1 MSINFD
7 LYYYKNI
14 MVKHTDICIN
24 DLSDDYITLKNYDIS
39 GTGDEPPMINEFDVS
54 SIFFNID
61 STQVNGIQLNRKI
74 IKDVSSVYLPGI
86 YLNKLKFDFKRDVSL
101 NNFKIYD
108 NYDSVISYSIVD
120 AYGNSNDFN
129 SSHDISTSSLTNN
142 ILTIDFS
149 NNISVPYK
157 ITFDRSPNDNIFKFN
172 SDNIIESNILREK
185 VNNNFNWINSPW
197 KQISISN
204 ETFSLTDISINKLN
218 DLLSNVVNQQNRP
231 IFPSDYSAIEIISLE
246 NGYIKCVINFKYKGY
261 AHDEFN
267 YNSEIS
273 YNDLS
278 FVTITHPVGGA
289 RDISYNYYIST
300 NLYLDSSSSLFKY
313 LNLFQ
318 SSDPSLSDPSYVVT
332 NNINETAIKLPLD
345 HDISFNFTFKP
356 YSEIDTDIYY
366 GTSLNNFKYYTSIN
380 NLIDKIPIKDH
391 CGGDIENYSNYLSAS
406 HIISPTS
413 STILSIDNSP
423 IIYEENSKINMK
435 FNKLKSK
442 IIDASNIDAKKLVSN
457 SLDISRIDCSNITI
471 NSLIPKSNSSPFVFE
486 PSQNFI
492 SINSNHILVDASHN
506 QFCSNYSTIKQYNTN
521 NLNIINS
528 LNYDFSSTIVN
539 SVDTSYAYILSY
551 NSKNIIC
558 YDNCSSILSFGISSE
573 GINNNINFDIKKNL
587 LINNNTATGNFEST
601 TTTRTNGIDSSYD
614 IITPYTAD
622 INTIR
627 VNDIYI
633 TSDDRLKYDEKD
645 ISNAMNIIELLQ
657 SKIYVKTNTNT
668 VETGYIAQEVKN
680 ITDLSY
686 VVDIFNGT
694 YYLNYTAIQPY
705 LVKSIQELYS
715 IILAQ
720 TGTINELKSELQ
732 SLQ

>member
-1 MSINFD
+1 MSNNVD
-7 LYYYKNI
+7 LDYYKNI
-14 MVKHTDICIN
+14 MVQYTDICIN
-24 DLSDDYITLKNYDIS
+24 DLSDDYNTLKNYDIN
-39 GTGDEPPMINEFDVS
+39 GTGNEPPIIKELDVS
-54 SIFFNID
+54 SISFNID
-61 STQVNGIQLNRKI
+61 STHVNGIQLNKKN
-74 IKDVSSVYLPGI
+74 IKDVSSVYLPCI

-101 NNFKIYD
+101 NNFKIFD
-108 NYDSVISYSIVD
+108 NYENALSYSIVNAD
-120 AYGNSNDFN
+120 GDTGAFDSSHNIN
-129 SSHDISTSSLTNN
+129 SSSL
-142 ILTIDFS
+142 IVDFS

-157 ITFDRSPNDNIFKFN
+157 ITFDRFYDDHIFKFN

-185 VNNNFNWINSPW
+185 VNKNFNWINSPW

-204 ETFSLTDISINKLN
+204 ETLSLTDISVNKLN

-231 IFPSDYSAIEIISLE
+231 IFPSDSSAIEIHSLE
-246 NGYIKCVINFKYKGY
+246 NGNINCVINLKYKGY
-261 AHDEFN
+261 TTEEFDE
-267 YNSEIS
+267 SDIS
-273 YNDLS
+273 YNDPS
-278 FVTITHPVGGA
+278 FVTISISGDKH
-289 RDISYNYYIST
+289 DISYNYYIST
-300 NLYLDSSSSLFKY
+300 YLYLDSSSSLFKY

-356 YSEIDTDIYY
+356 YSETDTDIYY

-380 NLIDKIPIKDH
+380 NLIDKIPEKNHLGNNISSSD
-391 CGGDIENYSNYLSAS
+391 LSAS
-406 HIISPTS
+406 YIISPTS
-413 STILSIDNSP
+413 STLLSIDNSP

-471 NSLIPKSNSSPFVFE
+471 NSLIPKSTSLNYDFE
-486 PSQNFI
+486 PSQNLI
-492 SINSNHILVDASHN
+492 SINSNHRIVDASHN

-573 GINNNINFDIKKNL
+573 GIYNNINFDIKKNL
-587 LINNNTATGNFEST
+587 LINNFKPTGNFSS
-601 TTTRTNGIDSSYD
+601 IDSLYD

-645 ISNAMNIIELLQ
+645 ISNAMNTIELLQ

-668 VETGYIAQEVKN
+668 IETGYIAQEVKN
-680 ITDLSY
+680 ITDISY

-720 TGTINELKSELQ
+720 TNTINELKSELQ

>member
-24 DLSDDYITLKNYDIS
+24 DLSDDYITLKNYDII
-39 GTGDEPPMINEFDVS
+39 GTGDEPPIIDEFDVS
-54 SIFFNID
+54 SISFNID
-61 STQVNGIQLNRKI
+61 STQVNGIQLNRKN

-101 NNFKIYD
+101 NNFKIID
-108 NYDSVISYSIVD
+108 NYNSIIPYSIVVD
-120 AYGNSNDFN
+120 GTSSDLN

-185 VNNNFNWINSPW
+185 VNKNFNWIYSPW

-204 ETFSLTDISINKLN
+204 ETLSLTDISVNKLN

-231 IFPSDYSAIEIISLE
+231 IFPSDSSAIEIISLE
-246 NGYIKCVINFKYKGY
+246 NGNIKCVINFKYKEYDPGE
-261 AHDEFN
+261 DEFN
-267 YNSEIS
+267 NPNFS
-273 YNDLS
+273 YNNSS
-278 FVTITHPVGGA
+278 FATILIGG
-289 RDISYNYYIST
+289 ISYNYYIST
-300 NLYLDSSSSLFKY
+300 NLYLDSSCSLFKY
-313 LNLFQ
+313 LKLFQ

-345 HDISFNFTFKP
+345 QDISFNFTFKP
-356 YSEIDTDIYY
+356 YSETDTDIYY

-380 NLIDKIPIKDH
+380 NLIDKIPIKNH
-391 CGGDIENYSNYLSAS
+391 CGGDIENYSNDLSAS
-406 HIISPTS
+406 YILSSS

-435 FNKLKSK
+435 FNKLKCK
-442 IIDASNIDAKKLVSN
+442 IIDATNINAKKIVSN

-471 NSLIPKSNSSPFVFE
+471 NSLRPITGSVLNYDFFE
-486 PSQNFI
+486 PSQNVV
-492 SINSNHILVDASHN
+492 SIRSNHTMVDASRGE
-506 QFCSNYSTIKQYNTN
+506 FCSNNSNINEYYSN

-558 YDNCSSILSFGISSE
+558 YDNCSNVLSFGISSE
-573 GINNNINFDIKKNL
+573 GIYNNINFDIKNNL
-587 LINNNTATGNFEST
+587 YINRQTTQFENLNNFNSF
-601 TTTRTNGIDSSYD
+601 YD
-614 IITPYTAD
+614 IITPYTAE
-622 INTIR
+622 INTVR
-627 VNDIYI
+627 VNDVYI

-645 ISNAMNIIELLQ
+645 ISNAMNTIELLQ
-657 SKIYVKTNTNT
+657 PKIYIKTNTNT
-668 VETGYIAQEVKN
+668 VESGYIAQEVKK
-680 ITDLSY
+680 ITDISY
-686 VVDIFNGT
+686 VVDIINGT

-705 LVKSIQELYS
+705 IVKSIQELYN
-715 IILAQ
+715 IILTQ
-720 TGTINELKSELQ
+720 TNTINELKYELQ
-732 SLQ
+732 MLQS

>member
-1 MSINFD
+1 MSNNVD

-14 MVKHTDICIN
+14 MVQYTDIGIN
-24 DLSDDYITLKNYDIS
+24 ELSDDYNTLKNYDIN
-39 GTGDEPPMINEFDVS
+39 GTGNEPPIIKEFDVS
-54 SIFFNID
+54 SISFNID
-61 STQVNGIQLNRKI
+61 STHVNGIQLNKKK
-74 IKDVSSVYLPGI
+74 IKDVSSVYLPCI

-101 NNFKIYD
+101 NNFKIID
-108 NYDSVISYSIVD
+108 NYENDLSYSIVN
-120 AYGNSNDFN
+120 ANGVPGAFN
-129 SSHDISTSSLTNN
+129 SIHNINSSSLTRN

-149 NNISVPYK
+149 NNISIPYK
-157 ITFDRSPNDNIFKFN
+157 ITFDRSKNNRIFKFN
-172 SDNIIESNILREK
+172 NNNIIESNILREK

-204 ETFSLTDISINKLN
+204 ETLSLTDISVNRLN

-231 IFPSDYSAIEIISLE
+231 IFPSDSSAIEIHSLG
-246 NGYIKCVINFKYKGY
+246 NGNINCVINLKYKGY
-261 AHDEFN
+261 TEDEFD
-267 YNSEIS
+267 NSDFS
-273 YNDLS
+273 YNDSS
-278 FVTITHPVGGA
+278 FVTIPIG
-289 RDISYNYYIST
+289 DISYNYYIST

-391 CGGDIENYSNYLSAS
+391 CGNDINYSSSDLSAS

-471 NSLIPKSNSSPFVFE
+471 NSLIPKSTSLNYEFE

-573 GINNNINFDIKKNL
+573 GIYNNINFDIKKNL

-645 ISNAMNIIELLQ
+645 ISNAMNTIELLQ

-720 TGTINELKSELQ
+720 TDTINELKSELQ

>member
-1 MSINFD
+1 MSNNVD
-7 LYYYKNI
+7 LDYYKNI
-14 MVKHTDICIN
+14 MVQYTDICIN
-24 DLSDDYITLKNYDIS
+24 DLSDDYNTLKNYDIN
-39 GTGDEPPMINEFDVS
+39 GTGNEPPIIKEFDVS
-54 SIFFNID
+54 SISFNID
-61 STQVNGIQLNRKI
+61 STHVNGIQLNKKN
-74 IKDVSSVYLPGI
+74 IKDVSSVYLPCI

-101 NNFKIYD
+101 NNFKIFD
-108 NYDSVISYSIVD
+108 NYENALSYSIVNAD
-120 AYGNSNDFN
+120 GDTGAFDSSHNIN
-129 SSHDISTSSLTNN
+129 SSSL
-142 ILTIDFS
+142 IVDFS

-157 ITFDRSPNDNIFKFN
+157 ITFDRFYDDHIFKFN

-185 VNNNFNWINSPW
+185 VNKNFNWIYSPW

-204 ETFSLTDISINKLN
+204 ETLSLTDISVNKLN
-218 DLLSNVVNQQNRP
+218 DLLSNVVNQQNRH
-231 IFPSDYSAIEIISLE
+231 IFPSDSSAIEIHSLE
-246 NGYIKCVINFKYKGY
+246 NGNINCVINLKYKGY
-261 AHDEFN
+261 TTEEFDE
-267 YNSEIS
+267 SDIS
-273 YNDLS
+273 YNDPS
-278 FVTITHPVGGA
+278 FVTISISGDKH
-289 RDISYNYYIST
+289 DISYNYYIST

-356 YSEIDTDIYY
+356 YSETDTDIYY

-380 NLIDKIPIKDH
+380 NLIDKIPEKNHLGNNISSSD
-391 CGGDIENYSNYLSAS
+391 LSAS
-406 HIISPTS
+406 YIISPTS
-413 STILSIDNSP
+413 STLLSIDNSP

-471 NSLIPKSNSSPFVFE
+471 NSLIPKSTSLNYDFE
-486 PSQNFI
+486 PSQNLI
-492 SINSNHILVDASHN
+492 SINSNHRIVDASHN

-573 GINNNINFDIKKNL
+573 GIYNNINFDIKKNL
-587 LINNNTATGNFEST
+587 LINNFKPTGNFSS
-601 TTTRTNGIDSSYD
+601 IDSLYD

-645 ISNAMNIIELLQ
+645 ISNAMNTIELLQ

-668 VETGYIAQEVKN
+668 IETGYIAQEVKN
-680 ITDLSY
+680 ITDISY

-720 TGTINELKSELQ
+720 TNTINELKSELQ

>member
-1 MSINFD
+1 MSNNVD
-7 LYYYKNI
+7 LDYYKNI
-14 MVKHTDICIN
+14 MVQYTDICIN
-24 DLSDDYITLKNYDIS
+24 DLSDDYNTLKNYDIN
-39 GTGDEPPMINEFDVS
+39 GTGNEPPIIKELDVS
-54 SIFFNID
+54 SISFNID
-61 STQVNGIQLNRKI
+61 STHVNGIQLNKKN
-74 IKDVSSVYLPGI
+74 IKDVSSVYLPCI

-101 NNFKIYD
+101 NNFKIFD
-108 NYDSVISYSIVD
+108 NYENALSYSIVNAD
-120 AYGNSNDFN
+120 GDTGAFDSSHNIN
-129 SSHDISTSSLTNN
+129 SSSL
-142 ILTIDFS
+142 IVDFS

-157 ITFDRSPNDNIFKFN
+157 ITFDRFYDDHIFKFN

-185 VNNNFNWINSPW
+185 VNKNFNWIYSPW

-204 ETFSLTDISINKLN
+204 ETLSLTDISVNKLN
-218 DLLSNVVNQQNRP
+218 DLLSNVVNQQNRH
-231 IFPSDYSAIEIISLE
+231 IFPSDSSAIEIHSLE
-246 NGYIKCVINFKYKGY
+246 NGNINCVINLKYKGY
-261 AHDEFN
+261 TTEEFDE
-267 YNSEIS
+267 SDIS
-273 YNDLS
+273 YNDPS
-278 FVTITHPVGGA
+278 FVTISISGDKH
-289 RDISYNYYIST
+289 DISYNYYIST
-300 NLYLDSSSSLFKY
+300 YLYLDSSSSLFKY

-356 YSEIDTDIYY
+356 YSETDTDIYY

-380 NLIDKIPIKDH
+380 NLIDKIPEKNHLGNNISSSD
-391 CGGDIENYSNYLSAS
+391 LSAS
-406 HIISPTS
+406 YIISPTS
-413 STILSIDNSP
+413 STLLSIDNSP

-471 NSLIPKSNSSPFVFE
+471 NSLIPKSTSLNYDFE
-486 PSQNFI
+486 PSQNLI
-492 SINSNHILVDASHN
+492 SINSNHRIVDASHN

-573 GINNNINFDIKKNL
+573 GIYNNINFDIKKNL
-587 LINNNTATGNFEST
+587 LINNFKPTGNFSS
-601 TTTRTNGIDSSYD
+601 IDSLYD

-645 ISNAMNIIELLQ
+645 ISNAMNTIELLQ

-668 VETGYIAQEVKN
+668 IETGYIAQEVKN
-680 ITDLSY
+680 ITDISY

-720 TGTINELKSELQ
+720 TNTINELKSELQ